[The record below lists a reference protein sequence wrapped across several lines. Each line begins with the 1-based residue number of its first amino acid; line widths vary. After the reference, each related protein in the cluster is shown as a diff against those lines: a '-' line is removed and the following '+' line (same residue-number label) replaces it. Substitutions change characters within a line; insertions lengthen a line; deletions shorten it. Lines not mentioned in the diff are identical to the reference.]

1 MNVQGKKRIIKYF
14 SGLKRYICY
23 LPAGRIVKNCD
34 RGHRFSLY
42 ESTLSR

>member
-1 MNVQGKKRIIKYF
+1 MKVQGNKTIIKYF

-34 RGHRFSLY
+34 RGHMFSLY
-42 ESTLSR
+42 EPTLSR